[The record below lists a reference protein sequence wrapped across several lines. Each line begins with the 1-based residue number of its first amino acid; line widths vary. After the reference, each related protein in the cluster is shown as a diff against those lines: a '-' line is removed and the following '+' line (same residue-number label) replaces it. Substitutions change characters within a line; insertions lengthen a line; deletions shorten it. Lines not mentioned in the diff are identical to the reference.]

1 MNAFNLLTSLILRLS
16 AFTFLRSHWR
26 RIVAVVM
33 IGWPTLVAAQTA
45 EPEPRWS
52 GGRAGVTVPEP
63 SAAAVAMA
71 TLTLAQLCQVAR
83 KGDAEAMN
91 QLAWAYSH
99 GQGVER
105 SDAYAAYL
113 FFAASSAGHEGAKR
127 MLNSVSWPPA
137 EVPPC
142 LDEAPPSVYA
152 PTGATVVVEAP
163 PHIEKLVKKLAPK
176 YQLDPKLVTA
186 VMSVESNFNSFAL
199 SPKNA
204 MGLMQLM
211 PETAKRFGVRKPFDA
226 QDNMQGGMAYLRWLL
241 AYFEGDLVLVAAGYN
256 AGEGAVEKH
265 KGVPP
270 FPETQDYVRRV
281 LERVGTAQHPFNA
294 KVTTPSSALKL
305 INKTASR

>member
-1 MNAFNLLTSLILRLS
+1 MHSFLFNVR
-16 AFTFLRSHWR
+16 RSTWR
-26 RIVAVVM
+26 RLAALAVVA
-33 IGWPTLVAAQTA
+33 WPLWVAAQTV
-45 EPEPRWS
+45 EPAPELRWS
-52 GGRAGVTVPEP
+52 GGRAGAASVEP
-63 SAAAVAMA
+63 SAAAAALA
-71 TLTLAQLCQVAR
+71 TLTPAQLCQVAR

-105 SDAYAAYL
+105 RDAFAAYL

-142 LDEAPPSVYA
+142 LDEPLPSIYA
-152 PTGATVVVEAP
+152 PTGPAVVVEAP
-163 PHIEKLVKKLAPK
+163 PHIDKLVKKLAPK

-186 VMSVESNFNSFAL
+186 VMSVESNFNAFAL

-204 MGLMQLM
+204 MGLMQLTQD
-211 PETAKRFGVRKPFDA
+211 TAKRFGVRKPFDA
-226 QDNMQGGMAYLRWLL
+226 QENIQGGMAYLRWLL
-241 AYFEGDLVLVAAGYN
+241 AYFEGDLVLVTAGYN
-256 AGEGAVEKH
+256 AGEGAVEKY

-270 FPETQDYVRRV
+270 FAETQDYVRRV
-281 LERVGTAQHPFNA
+281 LERVGTAQHPFDA
-294 KVTTPSSALKL
+294 KVTAPSAAMKV

>member
-1 MNAFNLLTSLILRLS
+1 
-16 AFTFLRSHWR
+16 
-26 RIVAVVM
+26 
-33 IGWPTLVAAQTA
+33 
-45 EPEPRWS
+45 
-52 GGRAGVTVPEP
+52 
-63 SAAAVAMA
+63 MA
-71 TLTLAQLCQVAR
+71 TLTPAQLCQVAR

-142 LDEAPPSVYA
+142 LDEASPSIYA
-152 PTGATVVVEAP
+152 PTGPPVAVEAP

-186 VMSVESNFNSFAL
+186 VMSVESNFNAFAL

-211 PETAKRFGVRKPFDA
+211 PDTAKRFGVRKPFDA

-270 FPETQDYVRRV
+270 FAETQDYVRRV

>member
-1 MNAFNLLTSLILRLS
+1 LNDPNLFTLFILYVFSFTSLGSSLLRK
-16 AFTFLRSHWR
+16 A
-26 RIVAVVM
+26 AVVM
-33 IGWPTLVAAQTA
+33 LAWPLLVAAQTP

-52 GGRAGVTVPEP
+52 GGRAGVATPEP

-71 TLTLAQLCQVAR
+71 TLSPAQLCQVAR

-142 LDEAPPSVYA
+142 LDEAPPSIYA
-152 PTGATVVVEAP
+152 PTGPPVAVEAP

-186 VMSVESNFNSFAL
+186 VMSVESNFNAFAL

-211 PETAKRFGVRKPFDA
+211 PDTAKRFGVRKPFDA

-270 FPETQDYVRRV
+270 FAETQVYVWRV